1 MDHLTTTR
9 SIAASSLRAMVA
21 AVLLVLTTFSSWA
34 QTSPPADPIIGT
46 WKLNPALTKTSPGMP
61 IPPPSERTETY
72 RLDAA
77 GQIELTVATP
87 SRNGSTTSSQLV
99 FSARGGVVTRKGAAA
114 GQMLIETRVGPGDW
128 LVTYLANGVQFLT
141 MRKTVSSDG
150 KSMRQIVTGV
160 TPQGASFEGLL
171 VFDRQ

>member
-1 MDHLTTTR
+1 
-9 SIAASSLRAMVA
+9 MVTN
-21 AVLLVLTTFSSWA
+21 AV
-34 QTSPPADPIIGT
+34 
-46 WKLNPALTKTSPGMP
+46 
-61 IPPPSERTETY
+61 
-72 RLDAA
+72 
-77 GQIELTVATP
+77 
-87 SRNGSTTSSQLV
+87 
-99 FSARGGVVTRKGAAA
+99 AAA